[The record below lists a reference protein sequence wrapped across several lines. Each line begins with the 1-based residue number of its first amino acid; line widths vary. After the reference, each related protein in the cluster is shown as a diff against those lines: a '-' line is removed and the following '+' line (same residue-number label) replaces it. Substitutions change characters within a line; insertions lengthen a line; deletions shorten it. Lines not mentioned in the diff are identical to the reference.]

1 MATPP
6 PVTDT
11 LARFVAETDYLSISE
26 RALANTKMHI
36 LDTLGVALAAV
47 STPVATIAFD
57 YCTRTGG
64 ASEASVWG
72 AHLNLPVPIAAF
84 ANGLLAHGLDYDDW
98 DAYIHVGHP
107 TSMLTAAALCLG
119 EFAGASGKELLKGY
133 VLPLEKFARID
144 DNVTYVQVVSFHR
157 TTVFGSL
164 GA

>member
-6 PVTDT
+6 PVTDR
-11 LARFVAETDYLSISE
+11 LARFVAETDYSSISE

-72 AHLNLPVPIAAF
+72 THLKLSVPMAAF
-84 ANGLLAHGLDYDDW
+84 ANGLLSHALDYDDW
-98 DAYIHVGHP
+98 DAFIHVGHP
-107 TSMLTAAALCLG
+107 SSMIVGAALPLA
-119 EFAGASGKELLKGY
+119 ENVGASGKGFLKAY
-133 VLPLEKFARID
+133 VLAIEIICKLAANAPNLQD
-144 DNVTYVQVVSFHR
+144 
-157 TTVFGSL
+157 
-164 GA
+164 